1 MHICILGLDSKQ
13 SACNAGDS
21 VRSLGWED
29 SLEEGMATH
38 SSILSWRIQWTE
50 DPGRLWSMW
59 SQRVGHD

>member
-13 SACNAGDS
+13 SACNEGDS

-59 SQRVGHD
+59 SQRVGQD